1 MGGGK
6 FAESKLRIEVP
17 SICFVLILV
26 AKLLKSFL
34 RSIFKITHVSS

>member
-17 SICFVLILV
+17 GIRFVLILSV
-26 AKLLKSFL
+26 KLLKSFL
-34 RSIFKITHVSS
+34 RSIF